1 MRGEDGIDFAH
12 AHAEHDG
19 RRCWRGQLLCG
30 GAWGGAGPLA
40 LGHYAIGA
48 IDRKGKVDR
57 HAFHYYGTGRGAM
70 HHHLAHDAALLKP
83 AARVRVT
90 QQLPQN
96 NTVWTTTIEGTVLR
110 YRQAKTGSWFA
121 HAKEDKL
128 WLDRLELRKDDGEL
142 VTLNLDCY
150 SVIEAL

>member
-1 MRGEDGIDFAH
+1 MV
-12 AHAEHDG
+12 
-19 RRCWRGQLLCG
+19 QLD
-30 GAWGGAGPLA
+30 ALA
-40 LGHYAIGA
+40 P
-48 IDRKGKVDR
+48 
-57 HAFHYYGTGRGAM
+57 GT
-70 HHHLAHDAALLKP
+70 
-83 AARVRVT
+83 RVRVT

-142 VTLNLDCY
+142 VTLNLDSY